1 MCPNK
6 VQHCSAVIPALERL
20 REGQPGLY
28 IIRPHGEREGGRE
41 RSLNQAACPAV
52 TVFSES

>member
-1 MCPNK
+1 MCPDK
-6 VQHCSAVIPALERL
+6 VQPCSAVIPALERL

-41 RSLNQAACPAV
+41 R
-52 TVFSES
+52 

>member
-20 REGQPGLY
+20 REGQPELY
-28 IIRPHGEREGGRE
+28 RIRPHGEREGGRE

-52 TVFSES
+52 TVFTES